1 MASPY
6 RSQDNGRRFVSSRI
20 HVRTAQGDRSISM
33 AHVNQE
39 PRTFR
44 AHKPTMG
51 EMAAFLA
58 EERRGR

>member
-6 RSQDNGRRFVSSRI
+6 RSQDNGRRFVAGVI
-20 HVRTAQGDRSISM
+20 HVRTSSGDRALSLSHM
-33 AHVNQE
+33 NRE

-44 AHKPTMG
+44 AHKPRAA